1 LQQPTP
7 AGKKLPGQPRPAR
20 QSFSGAPRPARRIS
34 LSLAANFVRLAAM
47 LRCLWVLC
55 LMLAGSAAGAE
66 LIFDFGSAGSDQT
79 PPGFTNTLA
88 GTGRLGRWRAMT
100 DEVPGTTNTT
110 VLAQTSME
118 VVDER
123 FPLLIYQKTKF
134 DDFTLTT
141 KFKLVEGIV
150 EQMAGIVFRYQ
161 DEKSFYV
168 IRASGLGSN
177 VRFYKVVGGIR
188 SQPIGPSVSVPQGQ
202 WHELKIE
209 CRGNKIRAWLNGR
222 EAIPELTD
230 TSFAAGKIGFWT
242 KSDSLTR
249 FADTRIT
256 YQPREPFAQV
266 IVRDLVKDYPRL
278 VGVKIYLRDEQGA
291 PRIVASKEPAE
302 LGQPGGPSE
311 YGAITNGN
319 IYYGR
324 EKSTVSVV
332 QPLRDQNGEPIAAV
346 RMVLKSFPGQTEQA
360 VLQRALP
367 MVKEIQARVRSLE
380 ELQ

>member
-1 LQQPTP
+1 
-7 AGKKLPGQPRPAR
+7 
-20 QSFSGAPRPARRIS
+20 
-34 LSLAANFVRLAAM
+34 M

-66 LIFDFGSAGSDQT
+66 LVFDFGSAGSDQT

-177 VRFYKVVGGIR
+177 IRFYKVVGGIR

-256 YQPREPFAQV
+256 YNPREPFAQT
-266 IVRDLVKDYPRL
+266 IVRDLVKAYPRL

-291 PRIVASKEPAE
+291 PRIVASKDPKE
-302 LGQPGGPSE
+302 LGAAGGPSE
-311 YGAITNGN
+311 SGAITNGN

-346 RMVLKSFPGQTEQA
+346 RMVMKSFPGQTEQA

-367 MVKEIQARVRSLE
+367 MIKEIQARVRSLE

>member
-1 LQQPTP
+1 
-7 AGKKLPGQPRPAR
+7 
-20 QSFSGAPRPARRIS
+20 
-34 LSLAANFVRLAAM
+34 M
-47 LRCLWVLC
+47 
-55 LMLAGSAAGAE
+55 AAGAE

-100 DEVPGTTNTT
+100 DDVPDTTNTT

-188 SQPIGPSVSVPQGQ
+188 SQPIGPSVAVPQGQ
-202 WHELKIE
+202 WHELKIA
-209 CRGNKIRAWLNGR
+209 CRGNKIRAWLNGH

-230 TSFAAGKIGFWT
+230 TSFASGNIGFWT

-256 YQPREPFAQV
+256 YTPREPFAQV

-278 VGVKIYLRDEQGA
+278 VGVKIYLRDEQGR
-291 PRIVASKEPAE
+291 PRIVASKDPAE
-302 LGQPGGPSE
+302 LGQPGGPRNSAPSRME
-311 YGAITNGN
+311 TSITVA
-319 IYYGR
+319 R
-324 EKSTVSVV
+324 KRTVSVV

-346 RMVLKSFPGQTEQA
+346 RMVMKSFPGQTEQA

-367 MVKEIQARVRSLE
+367 MIKELQARVRSLE
-380 ELQ
+380 ELE

>member
-1 LQQPTP
+1 
-7 AGKKLPGQPRPAR
+7 
-20 QSFSGAPRPARRIS
+20 
-34 LSLAANFVRLAAM
+34 M

-55 LMLAGSAAGAE
+55 LALASSGAGAE
-66 LIFDFGSAGSDQT
+66 LVLDFGSAGSDQT

-88 GTGRLGRWRAMT
+88 GTGRLGRWRAVT
-100 DEVPGTTNTT
+100 DEIPGTTNTIA
-110 VLAQTSME
+110 LAQTSME

-134 DDFTLTT
+134 DDFILTT

-161 DEKSFYV
+161 DEKDFYV
-168 IRASGLGSN
+168 IRASGLGNN

-188 SQPIGPSVSVPQGQ
+188 SQPIGPSVPVPQGQ
-202 WHELKIE
+202 WHELKIS
-209 CRGNKIRAWLNGR
+209 CQGNKIRAWLNGR

-242 KSDSLTR
+242 KSDSFTR
-249 FADTRIT
+249 FADTRIDYT
-256 YQPREPFAQV
+256 PREPFAQTM
-266 IVRDLVKDYPRL
+266 VRDLVTAYPRL
-278 VGVKIYLRDEQGA
+278 IGVKIYLRNEQGE
-291 PRIVASKEPAE
+291 PRIIASKDSQEIGAA
-302 LGQPGGPSE
+302 GGPSE
-311 YGAITNGN
+311 TGAITNGN

-324 EKSTVSVV
+324 EKDTVSVV

-346 RMVLKSFPGQTEQA
+346 RLVLKSFPGQTEQT

-367 MVKEIQARVRSLE
+367 LVKEMQARIRSRE
-380 ELQ
+380 ELE

>member
-1 LQQPTP
+1 MR
-7 AGKKLPGQPRPAR
+7 KKLPGETRMAR
-20 QSFSGAPRPARRIS
+20 QSFSGVMAAVQRIS
-34 LSLAANFVRLAAM
+34 LSLAGNFVRLADM
-47 LRCLWVLC
+47 MRCLWLIC
-55 LMLAGSAAGAE
+55 FALAGSAVGAE
-66 LIFDFGSAGSDQT
+66 LVLDFGVAGADQT

-88 GTGRLGRWRAMT
+88 GTGRLGRWRAVP
-100 DEVPGTTNTT
+100 DEVPGTTNNT

-141 KFKLVEGIV
+141 KFKLVEGVV

-161 DEKSFYV
+161 DEKGFYI

-188 SQPIGPSVSVPQGQ
+188 SQPIGPSVAVPKGE

-230 TSFAAGKIGFWT
+230 TSFASGKIGFWT
-242 KSDSLTR
+242 KSDSLSR
-249 FADTRIT
+249 FADTRIVYT
-256 YQPREPFAQV
+256 PREPLAQA
-266 IVRDLVKDYPRL
+266 IVRDIVKTYPRL
-278 VGVKIYLRDEQGA
+278 VGVKIYVRDEQGE
-291 PRIVASKEPAE
+291 PRIVASKDPKE
-302 LGQPGGPSE
+302 LGTAGGPSE
-311 YGAITNGN
+311 SGAITNGN

-346 RMVLKSFPGQTEQA
+346 RMVMKSFPGQTEQA

-367 MVKEIQARVRSLE
+367 MIKEIQARVRSLE

>member
-1 LQQPTP
+1 MAVADRL
-7 AGKKLPGQPRPAR
+7 GKKLPGREPRAR
-20 QSFSGAPRPARRIS
+20 ESFSGVEAALWRIC
-34 LSLAANFVRLAAM
+34 LSLAGIFVRLADM
-47 LRCLWVLC
+47 LRCLWVIC
-55 LMLAGSAAGAE
+55 FALAGSVMAEELVLDFGVAGA
-66 LIFDFGSAGSDQT
+66 DQT

-88 GTGRLGRWRAMT
+88 GSGRLGRWRAVT
-100 DEVPGTTNTT
+100 DEVPGTTNIT

-141 KFKLVEGIV
+141 KFKLVEGVV

-168 IRASGLGSN
+168 IRASGLGNN

-188 SQPIGPSVSVPQGQ
+188 GQPIGPTVAVAKGE

-209 CRGNKIRAWLNGR
+209 CRGNKIRAWLNGQL
-222 EAIPELTD
+222 AIPELTD
-230 TSFAAGKIGFWT
+230 TSFSAGKIGFWT

-249 FADTRIT
+249 FADTRIVYT
-256 YQPREPFAQV
+256 PREPLAQV
-266 IVRDLVKDYPRL
+266 IVRDIVTAYSRL
-278 VGVKIYLRDEQGA
+278 VGIKIYLLDEQGE
-291 PRIVASKEPAE
+291 PRIVASKDASEVGTA
-302 LGQPGGPSE
+302 GGASE
-311 YGAITNGN
+311 KGAIIAGQ

-324 EKSTVSVV
+324 GKGTVSVV

-346 RMVLKSFPGQTEQA
+346 RLVMKSFTGQTEQA

-367 MVKEIQARVRSLE
+367 IVKEIQARVRSLD

>member
-1 LQQPTP
+1 
-7 AGKKLPGQPRPAR
+7 
-20 QSFSGAPRPARRIS
+20 
-34 LSLAANFVRLAAM
+34 M
-47 LRCLWVLC
+47 LRSLWAICLA
-55 LMLAGSAAGAE
+55 LAGSAAGAE
-66 LIFDFGSAGSDQT
+66 LVLDFGPAGADQT

-88 GTGRLGRWRAMT
+88 GTGRLGRWRAVT
-100 DEVPGTTNTT
+100 DEIPGTTNTT

-123 FPLLIYQKTKF
+123 FPLLIYQKMKF

-141 KFKLVEGIV
+141 KFKLVEGVV

-188 SQPIGPSVSVPQGQ
+188 SQPIGPAVAVAKGE

-209 CRGNKIRAWLNGR
+209 CRGNKIRAWLNGQ

-230 TSFAAGKIGFWT
+230 TSFASGRIGFWT
-242 KSDSLTR
+242 KSDSFSR
-249 FADTRIT
+249 FADTRIVYT
-256 YQPREPFAQV
+256 PREPLAQA
-266 IVRDLVKDYPRL
+266 IVRDIVTAYARL
-278 VGVKIYLRDEQGA
+278 VGVKIYLLDEQGE
-291 PRIVASKEPAE
+291 PRIVASKDAKEV
-302 LGQPGGPSE
+302 GTVGGASE
-311 YGAITNGN
+311 KGAITAGQ
-319 IYYGR
+319 IFYGR
-324 EKSTVSVV
+324 GKGTVSVV

-346 RMVLKSFPGQTEQA
+346 RLVMNSFPGQTEQA

-367 MVKEIQARVRSLE
+367 IVKEIQARVRNLE